1 MAYALVNLEDIP
13 AEHPVRQFDTYWQAK
28 RGASG
33 CLERAN
39 FDPLDV
45 HKIMPFIMILELEM
59 NGDAKAFH
67 YRLCGT
73 GCVDLF
79 GIDYTG
85 KTLGEDLPPE
95 ATETRRAEF
104 EAVMTSKQPVYSTTN
119 LPIEG
124 RDFITVYRGVF
135 PVCSQ
140 SQDVDQIFVVF
151 GTHDQAV

>member
-1 MAYALVNLEDIP
+1 MAYALVNLADIP
-13 AEHPVRQFDTYWQAK
+13 AGHPVHQFAKFWQAK
-28 RGASG
+28 RGPSG
-33 CLERAN
+33 CLERPK

-45 HKIMPFIMILELEM
+45 HKIMPFIMILELKM
-59 NGDAKAFH
+59 DGDAKTFH

-104 EAVMTSKQPVYSTTN
+104 EAVMTSRQPVYSTTN

-140 SQDVDQIFVVF
+140 SQDVVQIFVVF